1 MKMTQLNQYRGY
13 AVHAFTHRLHDTSFS
28 ANVMLERPETDSVES
43 TYRFFSLD
51 YFSKESEAIEYS
63 RRWARD
69 WIDTRG

>member
-1 MKMTQLNQYRGY
+1 
-13 AVHAFTHRLHDTSFS
+13 
-28 ANVMLERPETDSVES
+28 MLERPETDSDES

-51 YFSKESEAIEYS
+51 YFTQESDAIEYS